1 MALFLGIDGGGTGC
15 RAAVA
20 DGSGR
25 VIGTAVGGPANI
37 ASDPDGAAQNILAV
51 TRAALGEAV
60 GPGNIAEHLPHLTA
74 AFGLAGANIPDYVTR
89 LAARLPFKTRI
100 ETDAMTAVKGALKDA
115 DGVVA
120 ALGTGSV
127 FAVQR
132 AGNVRHIGG
141 WGFVLGD
148 EGSGA
153 WLGRALLARAL
164 RAADGFVPMTPLLQ
178 EITNEMGG
186 RNGIVA
192 FGFAAR
198 PADFAAF
205 APRITTANDPAAL
218 DLLAMAEAEIGAAL
232 ALLQGDAPVPVVFLG
247 GLGETFAPR
256 FAHWDIRAPLGTGL
270 DGALWLARQGGAA

>member
-25 VIGTAVGGPANI
+25 VIGTAIGGPANI
-37 ASDPDGAAQNILAV
+37 ASDPNGAAENILAV
-51 TRAALGEAV
+51 TRAALADAV
-60 GPGNIAEHLPHLTA
+60 GPANVAQNLPHLTA
-74 AFGLAGANIPDYVTR
+74 ALGLAGANIPEYVAR
-89 LAARLPFKTRI
+89 LAARLPFKARV
-100 ETDAMTAVKGALKDA
+100 ETDAMTAVKGALNDT

-127 FAVQR
+127 FASQR
-132 AGNVRHIGG
+132 GGKLRHIGG

-178 EITNEMGG
+178 DIIDEMGG

-192 FGFAAR
+192 FGFTAR

-205 APRITTANDPAAL
+205 APRITTANDPAARA
-218 DLLAMAEAEIGAAL
+218 LLALAEAEIGSAI
-232 ALLQGDAPVPVVFLG
+232 ALLQGDAPVPLVFLG

-256 FAHWDIRAPLGTGL
+256 FARWNIQPPLGNGL